1 MNKKSKSNYN
11 FIKHFESF
19 RLLIAILIALA
30 ITTAIIFMVSENPV
44 EALTTLLTGPL
55 QSKRYFFNVLEMM
68 VPLMFTGLS
77 LALVFKSGNFSMI
90 TDASFY
96 MGAVIA
102 VFVAIKLPLP
112 GVIHP
117 VVAIVIAGI
126 IGGFIGS
133 IPAFCRVKYKANE
146 LVTSLML
153 NYVFF
158 FSGLYIVNKFLI
170 DRKASNFASLK
181 FLESSSLG
189 NIIEGT
195 RLHYGFVIGLLLCA
209 VLYIFLTRTKWGYEI
224 KLVGSNIEFA
234 KYSGINTGR
243 VILYTS
249 FISGAVAAMGGAI
262 EKLGMYKRF
271 QWANAPTYAWD
282 GVIIATLSGNN
293 PKFIPLAA
301 FFLSYIRVGADIMSR
316 KTDVPNELV
325 AIIQGIIILLITAER
340 FLYFMKQRKESQ
352 MALENA
358 LTKGG
363 K

>member
-1 MNKKSKSNYN
+1 MTDKKVDSKILKY
-11 FIKHFESF
+11 FDTF
-19 RLLIAILIALA
+19 RLLIAIGIALA
-30 ITTAIIFMVSENPV
+30 ITTVIIFMVSDNPV

-90 TDASFY
+90 TDGSFY

-102 VFVAIKLPLP
+102 VFIAIKLPIP
-112 GVIHP
+112 AIIHP
-117 VVAIVIAGI
+117 AFAIIIAGI
-126 IGGFIGS
+126 VGGLIGS
-133 IPAFCRVKYKANE
+133 IPALCKVKYKANE

-158 FSGLYIVNKFLI
+158 FSGLYIINKFLI
-170 DRKASNFASLK
+170 DRNASNFASLK
-181 FLESSSLG
+181 FLNTSSLG
-189 NIIEGT
+189 NIVSGT
-195 RLHYGFVIGLLLCA
+195 RLHYGFIVAILLCVA
-209 VLYIFLTRTKWGYEI
+209 LYIFLNRTKWGYEI

-243 VILYTS
+243 TILYTS
-249 FISGAVAAMGGAI
+249 FISGALAAMGGAI
-262 EKLGMYKRF
+262 EKLGMYNRF
-271 QWANAPTYAWD
+271 QWSMAPTYAWD

-293 PKFIPLAA
+293 PKFIPFAA

-316 KTDVPNELV
+316 KTDVQNELV

-352 MALENA
+352 LALQNKLVE
-358 LTKGG
+358 GG